1 VAEAATFRRK
11 LYVQLDPL
19 GWTRPG
25 LSPLNRALVV
35 LILLAVGTAIIET
48 EPDVYNRSPVTFQAL
63 NLLFFKLFA
72 VEYLARLWV
81 CVERDNGLTEAQNR
95 WAFLRSPWSLLDLLV
110 LAVTIAPF
118 LGSNFLILRL
128 LRILRIA
135 SLARHGR
142 LAEAMGHLRVAIS
155 ARKFELLLTLGLA
168 SGLIVFGATALFWI
182 EGHIQPDK
190 FGSIPRALWWSVVTF
205 TTIGYGDVSPVTPLG
220 KIVAGL
226 VAVAAIGL
234 VAMPTGIL
242 AAAFSDAMQRRRE
255 EGESDH
261 PF

>member
-1 VAEAATFRRK
+1 MTGDAATFRRK
-11 LYVQLDPL
+11 LYIQLDPV
-19 GWTRPG
+19 GWTQSG
-25 LSPLNRALVV
+25 LSPLNRVLVL
-35 LILLAVGTAIIET
+35 LILFAVGTAIVET
-48 EPDVYNRSPVTFQAL
+48 EPDVYRASPVVFQAL
-63 NLLFFKLFA
+63 NLIFFLLFA
-72 VEYLARLWV
+72 IEYAARLWV
-81 CVERDNGLTEAQNR
+81 CVERDNGLSDAQNR
-95 WAFLRSPWSLLDLLV
+95 WAFFRSPWSLLDLLV

-142 LAEAMGHLRVAIS
+142 LAEAMTHMRAALS
-155 ARKFELLLTLGLA
+155 ERKFELLLTLGLA
-168 SGLIVFGATALFWI
+168 SGLIIFGATALFWI

-220 KIVAGL
+220 KLVAGM
-226 VAVAAIGL
+226 VAVSAIGL

-255 EGESDH
+255 QPSDD
-261 PF
+261 PL

>member
-11 LYVQLDPL
+11 LYVQLDPH
-19 GWTRPG
+19 GWTASG
-25 LSPLNRALVV
+25 LSPLNRILVI
-35 LILLAVGTAIIET
+35 LILAAVGTAIIET
-48 EPDVYNRSPVTFQAL
+48 EPDVYNTSPFAFQAL

-72 VEYLARLWV
+72 IEYLARLWV
-81 CVERDNGLTEAQNR
+81 CVERDNGLTDAQNR